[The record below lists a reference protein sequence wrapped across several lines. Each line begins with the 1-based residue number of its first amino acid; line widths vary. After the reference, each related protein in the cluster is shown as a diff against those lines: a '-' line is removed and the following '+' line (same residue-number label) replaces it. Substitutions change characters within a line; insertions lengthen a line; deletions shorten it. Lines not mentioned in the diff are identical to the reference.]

1 MNSLRLILE
10 ALSKGVQAA
19 VTVVAGITVLWA
31 IAYRF
36 ILGFTPLWLD
46 LATFGAAGIAMLVLW
61 AFGRNIKFD
70 YSRRVKNSSDI

>member
-1 MNSLRLILE
+1 MNSLRLILK
-10 ALSKGVQAA
+10 ALSKGARRV
-19 VTVVAGITVLWA
+19 VTVIAGITVLWA

-46 LATFGAAGIAMLVLW
+46 LATFGAAGIAILVLW

-70 YSRRVKNSSDI
+70 YSRRVQKRSDI